1 MKKYKSNYMTER
13 KYIADKRILAY
24 NPFERIDEDLFE
36 FMDGYT
42 FLDFLKLNRGF
53 VESFTTTMHR
63 PIDTY
68 YSSQYISPVVMSPRG
83 YIDVDMELKISV
95 RKSLGGNA

>member
-1 MKKYKSNYMTER
+1 MTER

-42 FLDFLKLNRGF
+42 FLDFLKLHRGYI
-53 VESFTTTMHR
+53 ESYTTTMHR
-63 PIDTY
+63 PVDTY
-68 YSSQYISPVVMSPRG
+68 YTTQSPSPIICGRG
-83 YIDVDMELKISV
+83 YVDIDLNLNMSV